1 MAKKTKNTNNN
12 KKIVRE
18 DSVSLNSFQNYESSD
33 DDETKIIE
41 GKPVVADFHL
51 YDSKNKKKKR

>member
-12 KKIVRE
+12 EKIVRE